1 MKKYLILIPVVKYIE
16 CYAET
21 SDRDEAICRA
31 DDLVKMLE
39 DDNVDLSKL
48 YNGKV
53 VYAKPIVKRVK
64 ENSKNDK

>member
-1 MKKYLILIPVVKYIE
+1 MKKYLILISVVKYIE

-21 SDRDEAICRA
+21 SNRDEAICRA
-31 DDLVKMLE
+31 DDLVQMLE

>member
-16 CYAET
+16 CYAEVP
-21 SDRDEAICRA
+21 DRDEAICRA
-31 DDLVKMLE
+31 DDLVQMLE

-48 YNGKV
+48 YNWKV
-53 VYAKPIVKRVK
+53 VYAKPIVKSVK

>member
-31 DDLVKMLE
+31 DDLVQMLE

-64 ENSKNDK
+64 ENSKNDE

>member
-16 CYAET
+16 YYAEVP
-21 SDRDEAICRA
+21 DRDEAICRA
-31 DDLVKMLE
+31 DDLVQMLE

-48 YNGKV
+48 YNGKN

>member
-31 DDLVKMLE
+31 DDLVQMLE
-39 DDNVDLSKL
+39 DDNVDISKL
-48 YNGKV
+48 YNGIV

>member
-1 MKKYLILIPVVKYIE
+1 
-16 CYAET
+16 
-21 SDRDEAICRA
+21 
-31 DDLVKMLE
+31 MLE

>member
-16 CYAET
+16 CYAEVP
-21 SDRDEAICRA
+21 DRDEAICRA
-31 DDLVKMLE
+31 DDLVQMLE

-64 ENSKNDK
+64 EKSKDDK

>member
-1 MKKYLILIPVVKYIE
+1 MKKYQILIPVVKYIE
-16 CYAET
+16 CYAEVP
-21 SDRDEAICRA
+21 DRDEAVDRA
-31 DDLVKMLE
+31 NDLVQMLE

-53 VYAKPIVKRVK
+53 VYANPIVKRVK

>member
-16 CYAET
+16 CYAEVPN
-21 SDRDEAICRA
+21 RDEAIYRA
-31 DDLVKMLE
+31 DDLVQMLE

-53 VYAKPIVKRVK
+53 VYAKPIIKRVK
-64 ENSKNDK
+64 ENNKNDK

>member
-16 CYAET
+16 CYAEVP
-21 SDRDEAICRA
+21 DRDEATCRA
-31 DDLVKMLE
+31 DDLVQMLE

-48 YNGKV
+48 YNGKI